1 MDNSAPNPPSA
12 PTTLEDEV
20 PSSPVPTTIT
30 AADLDTRS
38 TTTGSSATTAPSASS
53 TTRSTAISFMP
64 ASDCSNPRPRCDF
77 YSVSDNS
84 ENLPLPDLRWMLNVN
99 IERTVGQ
106 VNRSSGKELLPCCC
120 PRKTTARRTGMRDKS
135 HPRRYCLHGIVL
147 SLQHSVGGSAR
158 QGNARRNRRQ

>member
-106 VNRSSGKELLPCCC
+106 VNRSSGNELLPCCC
-120 PRKTTARRTGMRDKS
+120 PRKTTAIRTGMRDKS
-135 HPRRYCLHGIVL
+135 HLRPYCLHGIVL
-147 SLQHSVGGSAR
+147 
-158 QGNARRNRRQ
+158 